1 MTRILT
7 SYYACRHLP
16 DNAFLVQVS
25 ATKPKGFIA
34 DFTWTDVMPDYMSLV
49 RLHNAGL
56 LDTAQYAEQYTAK
69 LDAVLSQISLM
80 LHRIKIL
87 ASERDIV
94 LLCWCRPSA
103 FYHRHILAHWLN
115 KHFDAH
121 IVEWQPESNCCTISL
136 F

>member
-7 SYYACRHLP
+7 SYYACRQLP

-25 ATKPKGFIA
+25 ATKHKGFVA
-34 DFTWTDVMPDYMSLV
+34 DFIWTDVMPDYMSRV
-49 RLHNAGL
+49 RLHKGGL
-56 LDTAQYAEQYTAK
+56 LDNAQYAEQYTAK
-69 LDAVLSQISLM
+69 LDAALSQISLM

-87 ASERDIV
+87 AGERDIV

-103 FYHRHILAHWLN
+103 FCHRRILAHWLN
-115 KHFDAH
+115 KHFDVH
-121 IVEWQPESNCCTISL
+121 IAEWQPESNCCTISL